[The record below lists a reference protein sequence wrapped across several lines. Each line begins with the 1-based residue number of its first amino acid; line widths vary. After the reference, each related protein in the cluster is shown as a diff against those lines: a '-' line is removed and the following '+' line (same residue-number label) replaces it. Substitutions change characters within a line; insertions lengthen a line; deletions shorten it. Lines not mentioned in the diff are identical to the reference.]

1 MGRPQLERPRAVDP
15 RLALSIDEVR
25 AVFERRRAA
34 WLAEDVPGYL
44 DCWHD
49 DLVLETP
56 GQSVRGRAAY
66 EELVRQSFAWA
77 RPRAFE
83 IHHLAVDGDVALAD
97 WTISVTRRDDGAVVE
112 WSGMSAAQLR
122 DGRIVRWKEYYKDP
136 EALAR
141 DARD

>member
-1 MGRPQLERPRAVDP
+1 
-15 RLALSIDEVR
+15 LALSIDDVR

-49 DLVLETP
+49 DLVLDMPSRT
-56 GQSVRGRAAY
+56 VRGRDAY
-66 EELVRQSFAWA
+66 EQLLRRSFAWA
-77 RPRAFE
+77 RPRSFE
-83 IHHLAVDGDVALAD
+83 IHHLAVDDDVALAD

-112 WSGMSAAQLR
+112 WRGMSAARLR
-122 DGRIVRWKEYYKDP
+122 DGRIVWWREYYKDP

-141 DARD
+141 GASE

>member
-1 MGRPQLERPRAVDP
+1 
-15 RLALSIDEVR
+15 LALSTDEAR

-34 WLAEDVPGYL
+34 WLAEDVPAYL
-44 DCWHD
+44 DCWDHD
-49 DLVLETP
+49 LMIEMP
-56 GQSVRGRAAY
+56 HQSVRGRAAY

-97 WTISVTRRDDGAVVE
+97 WTISVDRRRDGAVVE
-112 WSGMSAAQLR
+112 WRGMSAARLHN
-122 DGRIVRWKEYYKDP
+122 GRIVWWREYYKDP

-141 DARD
+141 AARD